1 MQILTYERSAT
12 GVLFEA
18 DRETFIVMARVPKI
32 IVFENEYE
40 LHKFKSVLE
49 LLQDIA
55 EDNEDDDGCYHLS
68 LVDEFEQES
77 SMMDDNEY
85 EGRKL
90 KVVTTDDSDDGFNN
104 DIEIRFGVLN
114 SGDMYLGEDFM
125 RDIVKY
131 LRIFVTHKNAKY
143 STARMIKRIVEVF
156 EEDLKAIE
164 NDEPYFK
171 VSVEGD

>member
-1 MQILTYERSAT
+1 MEIFTYERSAE

-32 IVFENEYE
+32 IVFENEEE

-49 LLQDIA
+49 LMQDVA
-55 EDNEDDDGCYHLS
+55 EDAEDDDGCYHLS

-77 SMMDDNEY
+77 HMMDDDEY
-85 EGRKL
+85 NGRKL
-90 KVVTTDDSDDGFNN
+90 KVVTTDASDEYFNN
-104 DIEIRFGVLN
+104 NIEVRFGVLN
-114 SGDMYLGEDFM
+114 SGDLYLDEEHM

-131 LRIFVTHKNAKY
+131 LNMFTTHERAKY

-164 NDEPYFK
+164 HNEPYFK